1 MRPEALE
8 DLFVHELEELYDAE
22 KQIYKG
28 LTVMAKK
35 AADSDLKSAFS
46 THQKQTKDHIRRL
59 EQSFK
64 ALNEDARR
72 GSAPGIHGL
81 IKQANESISRGH
93 DPSVTDAA
101 LITSAQKIEHYE
113 MAAYG
118 CLRTH
123 AGILGYKQIEELMS
137 TTLKEE
143 EEADKLLT
151 GIAEH
156 SVNPHA
162 AAAPYAQAR
171 TGKRHD
177 GAGDSNGG
185 KISLGTMAIGLAIGG
200 ALSLLLKSPG
210 NPPRPQTPYPTR
222 Y

>member
-1 MRPEALE
+1 MRSEALE

-28 LTVMAKK
+28 LSVMAKK
-35 AADSDLKSAFS
+35 ATDTDLKSAFS

-59 EQSFK
+59 EQAFK
-64 ALNEDARR
+64 ALDEDARR
-72 GSAPGIHGL
+72 GSATGVNGL

-101 LITSAQKIEHYE
+101 LITAAQKIEHYE

-118 CLRTH
+118 CVRTH

-151 GIAEH
+151 EIAEN

-177 GAGDSNGG
+177 GASDSNSG

-200 ALSLLLKSPG
+200 ALSLLLKSPS
-210 NPPRPQTPYPTR
+210 PPKSQTQYPTR